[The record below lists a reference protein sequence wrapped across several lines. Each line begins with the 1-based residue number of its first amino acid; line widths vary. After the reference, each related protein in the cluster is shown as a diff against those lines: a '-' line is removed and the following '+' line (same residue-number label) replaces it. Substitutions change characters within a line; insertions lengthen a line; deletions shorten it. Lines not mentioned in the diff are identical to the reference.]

1 MIYEYMWPINKDK
14 ENIDKAD
21 ERHRSKSLKRKILS
35 LEAKLNK
42 KSLST
47 LSSTLN
53 KSPHVAQSNETL
65 IIDDAVSFKSSIDAS
80 GNFGS
85 GKPDRFWKN
94 ENRPDKNSFDL

>member
-53 KSPHVAQSNETL
+53 KSPHVAHQM
-65 IIDDAVSFKSSIDAS
+65 KH
-80 GNFGS
+80 
-85 GKPDRFWKN
+85 
-94 ENRPDKNSFDL
+94 